1 MKLKY
6 IHIIFFNLVICISF
20 YGSVIGANQEDIR
33 QGSNNQGSSVQN
45 GSYKVY
51 PDKAIEKPMLFDGFL
66 YFADAGG
73 GYLKA
78 LAKQFPSTL
87 DSHGL
92 GNAILGA
99 LMAGPPTSA
108 LAPTFPADIK
118 INALFISGN
127 GNTWVDLGIRDGR
140 LKEMYTISELL
151 AVYSIVNSLALNIPE
166 VKQVKI
172 LVNGSDVPSLG
183 GHVSLEYFYKPNM
196 LIVK

>member
-1 MKLKY
+1 MKSKY
-6 IHIIFFNLVICISF
+6 IYIIFFIPVICLLF
-20 YGSVIGANQEDIR
+20 CGSVIGANQGNIH
-33 QGSNNQGSSVQN
+33 QGSNNQGSSGHSSSHEV
-45 GSYKVY
+45 S
-51 PDKAIEKPMLFDGFL
+51 PDKAIEKPILFDGFL
-66 YFADAGG
+66 YFAAAEG

-92 GNAILGA
+92 GNAILWA

-108 LAPTFPADIK
+108 LAPTFPADTK
-118 INALFISGN
+118 INALFISEN

-140 LKEMYTISELL
+140 LKEMDTISELL
-151 AVYSIVNSLALNIPE
+151 AVYSLVNSLALNIPE

-183 GHVSLEYFYKPNM
+183 GHVSLEYFYKTNM